1 MLFLCLKYSKGK
13 KLSLACMISCNICLL
28 QTQRNHGMVVNVVI
42 LVVKELYF
50 EPGIKLW
57 YFQTIQLVISDTV
70 LQLGPG
76 LESQQEILDK
86 ARFWGDRKSE
96 VNSLIKRA
104 LTLIVFLAELWM
116 RRRILTVVVQPLD
129 SCFEAAGLVN
139 CSLKLEGLVDPF
151 VVKSDPP

>member
-1 MLFLCLKYSKGK
+1 
-13 KLSLACMISCNICLL
+13 MISCNICLL
-28 QTQRNHGMVVNVVI
+28 QTQRNHEMVVNVVI

-104 LTLIVFLAELWM
+104 LTLIVFGVGLSD
-116 RRRILTVVVQPLD
+116 VKPL
-129 SCFEAAGLVN
+129 VH
-139 CSLKLEGLVDPF
+139 
-151 VVKSDPP
+151 